1 MPKDTKTLGNNK
13 ARACESLGFV
23 HKKRL
28 CQRFD
33 TTSFLLCN
41 RLFIGLSFPLHSLSS
56 LSNPSYGN
64 LVLSK
69 SSQFKHAGY
78 GDTRFC

>member
-1 MPKDTKTLGNNK
+1 ME
-13 ARACESLGFV
+13 A
-23 HKKRL
+23 
-28 CQRFD
+28 
-33 TTSFLLCN
+33 FLLCN

-56 LSNPSYGN
+56 LANPSYGN

-78 GDTRFC
+78 EDTRFC

>member
-1 MPKDTKTLGNNK
+1 MPKDTKTL
-13 ARACESLGFV
+13 CI
-23 HKKRL
+23 KKGCASVL
-28 CQRFD
+28 TQPL
-33 TTSFLLCN
+33 LLCN

-56 LSNPSYGN
+56 LANPSYGN